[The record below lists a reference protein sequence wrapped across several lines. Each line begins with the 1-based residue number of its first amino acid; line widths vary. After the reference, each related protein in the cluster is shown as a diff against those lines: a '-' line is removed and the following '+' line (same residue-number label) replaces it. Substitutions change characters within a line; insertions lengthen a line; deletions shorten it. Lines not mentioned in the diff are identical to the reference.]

1 MAESSIT
8 RGIAVD
14 PRVKNAKAVEM
25 HVNAGLFLRDAVSL
39 RENAT
44 AGQFILFMH
53 AIELALKSFLHLK
66 GQSLKTLQLNFR
78 HDLDALLAEARKAG
92 LEVAEADAD
101 AVVSRL
107 NKYTERAAIRYDF
120 SFTMPLVADV
130 RRVTQSILKATEPVL
145 PPVGTPP

>member
-1 MAESSIT
+1 
-8 RGIAVD
+8 VD
-14 PRVKNAKAVEM
+14 PRAKNPKAIEL

-66 GQSLKTLQLNFR
+66 GQSLKDLRLNFG
-78 HDLDALLAEARKAG
+78 HDLEALLAEADKAG
-92 LEVAEADAD
+92 LLVPEADAE

-107 NKYTERAAIRYDF
+107 NKYTERAAIRYDY
-120 SFTMPLVADV
+120 SFTMPLVGVV
-130 RRVTQSILKATEPVL
+130 RRVAEAINKATESAL
-145 PPVGTPP
+145 PPVRTQR

>member
-14 PRVKNAKAVEM
+14 PRVKNSKAVEM

-39 RENAT
+39 RDNAT
-44 AGQFILFMH
+44 AGQFVLFMH

-66 GQSLKTLQLNFR
+66 GQALKSLQLNFR
-78 HDLDALLAEARKAG
+78 HDLDALLAEAHRAG
-92 LEVAEADAD
+92 LEVDEADAD

-130 RRVTQSILKATEPVL
+130 RRVTQSILKATKPAL
-145 PPVGTPP
+145 PPVGTPR

>member
-8 RGIAVD
+8 RVLAVD
-14 PRVKNAKAVEM
+14 PRVENPKAVEL

-44 AGQFILFMH
+44 AGQFVLFMH

-66 GQSLKTLQLNFR
+66 GQSLKALQLNFR

-130 RRVTQSILKATEPVL
+130 RRVTQSILKATEPAL
-145 PPVGTPP
+145 PPVGTLR

>member
-8 RGIAVD
+8 RVLAMD
-14 PRVKNAKAVEM
+14 PRVKNPKAVEL

-39 RENAT
+39 GENAT

-53 AIELALKSFLHLK
+53 AIELALKSFLHLN
-66 GQSLKTLQLNFR
+66 GQSLKDLRLDFG
-78 HDLDALLAEARKAG
+78 HDLELMLAEAHKKG
-92 LEVAEADAD
+92 LLVPEADAE

-130 RRVTQSILKATEPVL
+130 RRVTQSILKATKPAL
-145 PPVGTPP
+145 PPVGTPR

>member
-8 RGIAVD
+8 RGLAVD
-14 PRVKNAKAVEM
+14 PRVKNPKAVEL
-25 HVNAGLFLRDAVSL
+25 HVNAGLFLCDAVSL

-66 GQSLKTLQLNFR
+66 GRSLKNLQLSFR
-78 HDLDALLAEARKAG
+78 RDLDALLAEAHRAG
-92 LEVAEADAD
+92 LEIAEADAD

-130 RRVTQSILKATEPVL
+130 RRVTESILKATEPAL
-145 PPVGTPP
+145 PPVGTRQ

>member
-8 RGIAVD
+8 RGLAVD
-14 PRVKNAKAVEM
+14 PRVKNPKVVEL

-39 RENAT
+39 RDNAT
-44 AGQFILFMH
+44 AGQFVLFMH

-66 GQSLKTLQLNFR
+66 GQTLKSLQLNFR
-78 HDLDALLAEARKAG
+78 HDLDALLAEAHRAG
-92 LEVAEADAD
+92 LEVDEADAD

-130 RRVTQSILKATEPVL
+130 RRVTQSILKATKPAL
-145 PPVGTPP
+145 PPVGTPR